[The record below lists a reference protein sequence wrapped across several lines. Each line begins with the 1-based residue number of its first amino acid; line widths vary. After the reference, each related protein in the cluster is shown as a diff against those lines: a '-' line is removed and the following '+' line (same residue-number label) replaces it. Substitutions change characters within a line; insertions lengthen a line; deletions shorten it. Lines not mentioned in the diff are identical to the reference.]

1 MGPKVS
7 YTPRDGNGFSKL
19 NGSLIDLNLVSA
31 RFKLIFSNSSGP
43 EPGTKQGEQTH
54 SEAKTVTIPSPC
66 HLQNN
71 RFPDNNDIL
80 DQFTPSD

>member
-31 RFKLIFSNSSGP
+31 RFKLIFSNSSAR
-43 EPGTKQGEQTH
+43 TWH
-54 SEAKTVTIPSPC
+54 KTGGANTFRSKNGYNTIPLP
-66 HLQNN
+66 LTEQQI
-71 RFPDNNDIL
+71 P
-80 DQFTPSD
+80 